1 MFYEY
6 VRLFNSF
13 PGQPVETLISL
24 IPHFHLS
31 NDTVLDL
38 SNKGLLGNVTAQILQ
53 AMWEN
58 QVPIRTLNLS
68 GNAINWPEDIEA
80 LLPQLTPIEVLDL
93 SNNNFGFD
101 STTRTAFETFARG
114 LSYLTQLRELHLSS
128 NAIDNGIINN
138 ATQIFGEHLRDLTRL
153 EVLNLS
159 NNLIGKTDS
168 TGTQA
173 IGQSLSALTNLRKLD
188 LSGNW
193 IGQIDSNGT
202 QTIGQSLS
210 ALTNLRELDLSA
222 NWIGLTDST
231 GAQAIGHSLSALL
244 NLEELILGSDNLFL
258 SFSNYIGYHN
268 TLGTQAIAQS
278 LRSLTKLCT
287 LRNVYEITLTTSIQ

>member
-1 MFYEY
+1 MRLNFFVLLVSNFCPFQLYKQFLRLMHVISHLHWRWVY

-58 QVPIRTLNLS
+58 QVPIRRLNLS

-80 LLPQLTPIEVLDL
+80 LLPQLTSIEALDL

-138 ATQIFGEHLRDLTRL
+138 ATQIFGEHLRD
-153 EVLNLS
+153 
-159 NNLIGKTDS
+159 
-168 TGTQA
+168 
-173 IGQSLSALTNLRKLD
+173 
-188 LSGNW
+188 
-193 IGQIDSNGT
+193 
-202 QTIGQSLS
+202 
-210 ALTNLRELDLSA
+210 
-222 NWIGLTDST
+222 
-231 GAQAIGHSLSALL
+231 
-244 NLEELILGSDNLFL
+244 
-258 SFSNYIGYHN
+258 
-268 TLGTQAIAQS
+268 
-278 LRSLTKLCT
+278 
-287 LRNVYEITLTTSIQ
+287 